1 MDHEHLEDYWIGRN
15 LDAPQLFFMWEADRA
30 YFAMLW
36 VLGGMLLGST
46 ILGIIAA
53 MIFGRLYA
61 QIKEEGGKG
70 LLPRILYWHTPS
82 SYWLSPYLPSCAREF
97 LGR

>member
-1 MDHEHLEDYWIGRN
+1 MDNENLEDYWIGRN

-46 ILGIIAA
+46 VLGVVAA

-61 QIKEEGGKG
+61 RIKEEGGKG

-82 SYWLSPYLPSCAREF
+82 SLWLSPYLPSYAREF

>member
-36 VLGGMLLGST
+36 VLGGMLMGST
-46 ILGIIAA
+46 ILGVMAA

-70 LLPRILYWHTPS
+70 LLPRILYWYTPS
-82 SYWLSPYLPSCAREF
+82 SYWLSSYLPSCAREF